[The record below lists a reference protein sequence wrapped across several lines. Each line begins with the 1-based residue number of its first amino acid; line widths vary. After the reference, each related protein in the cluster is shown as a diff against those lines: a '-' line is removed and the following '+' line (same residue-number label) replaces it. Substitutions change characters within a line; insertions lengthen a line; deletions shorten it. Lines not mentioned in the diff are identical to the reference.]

1 MDFAPTAEQ
10 RDLARN
16 VDAMLAAL
24 GGVDTARTA
33 FESDPAAADPLWRS
47 LTVEMGL
54 IGLAVSEEAGELGYL
69 PIELCLL
76 HERLGQHLAPVPF
89 TSTLLAARALSLC
102 AHDPVR
108 DDLLARALDGQ
119 VRLVEFLST
128 DVRGQLTIGRDAD
141 DRVIVS
147 GTIDGV
153 SNAHTID
160 GIICFAEVDGRP
172 RLLHIA
178 TTPGSHTP
186 QPTAL
191 DLTRLTGAVL
201 LEAAV
206 AHELTPVESVE
217 ALGSHLRTLAQLL
230 TAAEQLG
237 VASASIESG
246 AAWAREREQ
255 FGRPIG
261 SFQAIKHR
269 LVNAYNEKE
278 SAWTLVYLAAWAATQ
293 GDDDLDAQVDEALLA
308 ANDAATQSAGAALQV
323 HGGIG
328 FTWEHRSHLYLRRA
342 RANALTHTTRSR
354 QLERIAA
361 RILEQ
366 EK

>member
-1 MDFAPTAEQ
+1 
-10 RDLARN
+10 
-16 VDAMLAAL
+16 MLAAL
-24 GGVDTARTA
+24 GGVDTAQAA
-33 FESDPAAADPLWRS
+33 FESDPAAAEPLWQS

-54 IGLAVSEEAGELGYL
+54 LGLAVDEEGGGLGYL
-69 PIELCLL
+69 PIELCLAQ
-76 HERLGQHLAPVPF
+76 ERLGHHLAPVPF

-102 AHDPVR
+102 APEPVR
-108 DDLLARALDGQ
+108 DDLLSRTLDGQ
-119 VRLVEFLST
+119 LRLVEFLST
-128 DVRGQLTIGRDAD
+128 EVTSQLTIGRDAEN
-141 DRVIVS
+141 RIVVT
-147 GTIDGV
+147 GTLDGV
-153 SNAHTID
+153 PNAHVID
-160 GIICFAEVDGRP
+160 GIVCVADVDGRP
-172 RLLHIA
+172 RLLYVA

-186 QPTAL
+186 APTAL
-191 DLTRLTGAVL
+191 DLTRLTGSL
-201 LEAAV
+201 HLDAAV
-206 AHELTPVESVE
+206 AHELTPAEGV
-217 ALGSHLRTLAQLL
+217 GSLRSQLRILARLL

-237 VASASIESG
+237 VANASIESG
-246 AAWAREREQ
+246 ASWARDREQ

-293 GDDDLDAQVDEALLA
+293 GDDDLEAQVDEALLA

-342 RANALTHTTRSR
+342 RANALTHTTRAR
-354 QLERIAA
+354 QLESIAA